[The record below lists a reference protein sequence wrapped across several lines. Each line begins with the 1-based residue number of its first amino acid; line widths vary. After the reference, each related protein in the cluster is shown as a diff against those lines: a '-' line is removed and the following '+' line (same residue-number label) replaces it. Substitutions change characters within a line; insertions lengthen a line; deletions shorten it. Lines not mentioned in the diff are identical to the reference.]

1 MGTKGTVSERERG
14 MIILQKLGLSWE
26 YDDYIYDYHGND
38 DIILG

>member
-26 YDDYIYDYHGND
+26 YDDYHGND